1 MSEEH
6 RQRNVTGCKG
16 LNVPLTLTN
25 YLLNQ
30 QKLTMMKGIHNIH
43 KMTAS
48 IAAVLLSASLFSC
61 SSDDFFGKAEGTSEG
76 ISFGVT
82 DAAETRA
89 ANANDEQ
96 TVAHYVLRSDA
107 SADTLCVRAIV
118 TDGIGN
124 NDNKPMTRAAMQ
136 TTMYDKFNVV
146 AAYKEDGNIG
156 SQFFMNEIATN
167 NGTNWVPERIYYWPG
182 SNRQLRFLAWAPTD
196 ATFQAVP
203 NSPTATTLQYTTPAE
218 AKDQRDLVAAATDF
232 IDSPAKEG
240 NCIPVGLQ
248 FKHLCTAV
256 IVKTGATMT
265 DGTIKSVTITN
276 VKNSGSYDMVSST
289 WALNDGTANYT
300 VSPEFATTGSTA
312 NGTDLNA
319 GESTLMLLP
328 QTLGADSELK
338 VEFHDNISGRDR
350 TLSASLNGAEWPMG
364 KTVTYRL
371 SITPEYELNIDNVAE
386 TVDAHYVVQPIKVR
400 LANLTDNTKWTLTT
414 KIDGEIYNGIDVSVL
429 LDNPEDGALNV
440 AKQGFWLDKYVEI
453 KRNDNGEIISKT
465 LTNQTARG
473 TATVTGTGN
482 LEKDAYVFIPENI
495 GNTDRNITIT
505 LKIDGASDTDAVTKT
520 ITQKCPSWNGSNVG
534 YERFEKDNEGIYPFG
549 FLWDRKVEYKYQGFL
564 ALLFKWV
571 ANSYKTADVD
581 YLTTKYTFKV
591 LFKSITTAT
600 IDYTAINNSL
610 NVGMSPDDG
619 LENTRKLYTFKNI
632 GSISELEN
640 DFDNL
645 TILGYKWQDKQTTG
659 GHYETVKNF
668 AAKMAVMRNKFNV
681 EKREQKDPEG
691 NKVIFYVP
699 DIEEN
704 DIVWYLPASNE
715 QKGIT
720 DTKYP
725 LSGTYWSSTAADD
738 NTHAYVYSSGSE
750 PVIGERMATHKIRAA
765 RRK

>member
-6 RQRNVTGCKG
+6 RQGNVTGCKG

-89 ANANDEQ
+89 ANVNDAQ

-124 NDNKPMTRAAMQ
+124 DDNKPMTRAAMQ
-136 TTMYDKFNVV
+136 TTMYNKFNVV

-167 NGTNWVPERIYYWPG
+167 NGTNWVPQRIYYWPG

-196 ATFQAVP
+196 AAFQTVP

-218 AKDQRDLVAAATDF
+218 AKDQRDIVAAATDF

-256 IVKTGATMT
+256 KIKTGAQMT
-265 DGTIKSVTITN
+265 AGTIKSVSITN

-289 WALNDGTANYT
+289 WTLNDGTANFT
-300 VSPEFATTGSTA
+300 VTPNKATTGTTP
-312 NGTDLNA
+312 NGTDLNK

-328 QTLGADSELK
+328 QTLGADSKLEVK
-338 VEFHDNISGRDR
+338 FHDNISGRDR
-350 TLSASLNGAEWPMG
+350 ILSASLNGAEWPMG

-699 DIEEN
+699 DIEEK

-720 DTKYP
+720 DIEYP

-738 NTHAYVYSSGSE
+738 NTHAYVYSSSGES
-750 PVIGERMATHKIRAA
+750 VIGERMAAHKIRAA